1 MEIKQFIWNVV
12 DSNSFLIV
20 EGNNGL
26 LIDVIDNFELTEALS
41 TLENLTV
48 ILTHSHFDHTIGLNR
63 IRKIKTGIKVI
74 STKRCSEN
82 IGNKYRNMSSSATA
96 FITFYNGSKIEIEPF
111 ICTPADVEFEEKY
124 SFVWHGHGMELIAV
138 HGHSNDSLIAI
149 FDDRYLFSGDT
160 LLNTPT
166 VTRLPGGS
174 TKRFWT
180 EDIPMLKGLEDIQF
194 VYPGHGETGRLTDML
209 TINELSMK

>member
-63 IRKIKTGIKVI
+63 IRKITQ
-74 STKRCSEN
+74 
-82 IGNKYRNMSSSATA
+82 A
-96 FITFYNGSKIEIEPF
+96 
-111 ICTPADVEFEEKY
+111 
-124 SFVWHGHGMELIAV
+124 
-138 HGHSNDSLIAI
+138 
-149 FDDRYLFSGDT
+149 
-160 LLNTPT
+160 
-166 VTRLPGGS
+166 
-174 TKRFWT
+174 
-180 EDIPMLKGLEDIQF
+180 
-194 VYPGHGETGRLTDML
+194 TDMD
-209 TINELSMK
+209 TAMGSAYKSS